1 MAQVTWQGHHD
12 VNGLISQPVHHPHCT
27 QLTRS
32 ICYGSVL
39 ASYGCCNKSLQT
51 EQLKTNICLL
61 SHGSGGQESHT
72 SLTELKSRCLQ
83 GCILFWRLWGRE
95 PLSASRGSP
104 PSSVHSAF
112 LHLQSQQQQA
122 EASRGIALTFFQCHI
137 SFGLSP
143 ASFLYFERPLG
154 LPWSTGMIQGP
165 LNSNMNFIC
174 NVNLPLPRDGTH
186 PQAPWMGI

>member
-1 MAQVTWQGHHD
+1 MATVTSHYKPSNSKQIYAYYHM
-12 VNGLISQPVHHPHCT
+12 VLEVRSPH
-27 QLTRS
+27 
-32 ICYGSVL
+32 
-39 ASYGCCNKSLQT
+39 
-51 EQLKTNICLL
+51 
-61 SHGSGGQESHT
+61 ESHRT
-72 SLTELKSRCLQ
+72 KIKVSAGLHSFLEAV
-83 GCILFWRLWGRE
+83 GE

-143 ASFLYFERPLG
+143 ASLLHFERPLG

-186 PQAPWMGI
+186 PQAPRMGI